1 MALKNSSNLL
11 KDEYDVITGQT
22 GGIIVKNKQITALLY
37 GWIVVFGLML
47 FTSIILAF
55 FLQITTLDDPLLSRI
70 TFGLGLISLFI
81 GGFIAGM
88 KGKSKGWLN
97 GGMIGVGFTLFVY
110 LVQYLGYKQAF
121 SLEQSFYHLGYI
133 LSALIGGVI
142 GVNFVS
148 SKQ

>member
-1 MALKNSSNLL
+1 M
-11 KDEYDVITGQT
+11 
-22 GGIIVKNKQITALLY
+22 KNKQIIALLY
-37 GWIVVFGLML
+37 GWITVFGLML
-47 FTSIILAF
+47 VMSIFIAF
-55 FLQITTLDDPLLSRI
+55 FLHMTSLDNPLYSKL

-88 KGKSKGWLN
+88 KGKAKGWLN
-97 GGMIGVGFTLFVY
+97 GAIIGIGFTLFVFF
-110 LVQYLGYKQAF
+110 VQYLGYKQAF

-148 SKQ
+148 SEQK